1 MPRRRI
7 IKKLEENLS
16 TSDVKMKKEKQKKK
30 KKKKKS

>member
-1 MPRRRI
+1 MPRRRF

-30 KKKKKS
+30 KRVR